1 MKLGI
6 MQPYFLPYLG
16 YFSLIKNTDEWIV
29 FDNVQYI
36 NRGWINRNRILSES
50 KDGISYI
57 TIPVIKQSREML
69 IKDAMIDDSQ
79 NWRGKIYGQVNFYKK
94 KAPYYSNSMQLI
106 KKILDFK
113 TRKISELNTFALK
126 ALCDYLE
133 LDFKYSVFSENTKGI
148 VPVCESDEWALKIS
162 IANGA
167 NTYIN
172 PPGGKSFFDK
182 NKYEKAGIE
191 LKFLNQKL
199 NPYETLN
206 QSFIPGLS
214 ILDVMMFNS
223 PQSIT
228 KMLDD
233 YELE

>member
-1 MKLGI
+1 

-16 YFSLIKNTDEWIV
+16 YFSLIKNTDEWVV

-50 KDGISYI
+50 KDGVAYI

-69 IKDAMIDDSQ
+69 IMDTMIDDSQ
-79 NWRGKIYGQVNFYKK
+79 NWREKIFGQVNFYKK
-94 KAPYYSNSMQLI
+94 KAPYYLNSMQLI
-106 KKILDFK
+106 KKILDFD
-113 TRKISELNTFALK
+113 TDKISELNTNALK
-126 ALCDYLE
+126 VICDYLE
-133 LDFKYSVFSENTKGI
+133 LDFKYSVFSKNPMGI
-148 VPVCESDEWALKIS
+148 VSVSEPDEWALKIS

-172 PPGGKSFFDK
+172 PPGGKSFFNK

-223 PQSIT
+223 PKSIN